1 MAIVAGNIIVGEQT
15 QTQGDSP
22 QRETRQREV
31 VIVEKP
37 VLQENGTVIVDGRPK
52 KFNKISRYMID
63 MLTTEE

>member
-1 MAIVAGNIIVGEQT
+1 MGIVAGNIIVGEQT
-15 QTQGDSP
+15 ETQGESRP
-22 QRETRQREV
+22 REV